1 MRAHMTWLDEAEK
14 RSFVEEALGL
24 LERVGVELKGSAA
37 LPVLADLGADVDLAT
52 GVVRFPPDLVLRAV
66 EACPRRIV
74 FAGAS
79 PEYDVVLD
87 EGEPAHFCSS
97 GCAAFVL
104 DHESGVRRP
113 STLADLQAATI
124 LLDEVPEVDVLWTTI
139 TANDVPV
146 EVRELVV
153 CYVVL
158 TESRKHV
165 TLVDSP
171 SQAEPLLRIMDI
183 VSGDARGVPGAAA
196 VQHAAHRGLTA
207 AHRRAAP
214 RLPRGHGATRRPGR
228 GVHRAHGRGDVAG
241 DRGRDDRPGAR
252 RVPRPSSPPC
262 RRSRR
267 APARSWA
274 SRGPP
279 WTCARRASPTPRP
292 SAR

>member
-1 MRAHMTWLDEAEK
+1 M
-14 RSFVEEALGL
+14 
-24 LERVGVELKGSAA
+24 
-37 LPVLADLGADVDLAT
+37 
-52 GVVRFPPDLVLRAV
+52 RFPPDLVLRAV

-139 TANDVPV
+139 TATDVPV
-146 EVRELVV
+146 QVRELVV

-171 SQAEPLLRIMDI
+171 SQAVRCCA
-183 VSGDARGVPGAAA
+183 SWTWCR
-196 VQHAAHRGLTA
+196 
-207 AHRRAAP
+207 
-214 RLPRGHGATRRPGR
+214 ATRRR
-228 GVHRAHGRGDVAG
+228 SAR
-241 DRGRDDRPGAR
+241 DRGSARCSPLRHRCVSTGRCSTSTRPRRDVG
-252 RVPRPSSPPC
+252 RPSRCTPSRWPGPR
-262 RRSRR
+262 RRSPLAGTIVQGLAEFLAVVTALQSLRTGRR
-267 APARSWA
+267 AVMGVSGSIMDMRSA
-274 SRGPP
+274 
-279 WTCARRASPTPRP
+279 ASPTPRP